1 MRPVLRG
8 YEVSVP
14 AIRLFIVL
22 SFVLALSS
30 CAARQSDGPEKDTLR
45 INLAAEPPSLDWHVS
60 TDNTSFDVVSNL
72 MVGLT
77 QYRNDLSCAPACAES
92 WEILDG
98 GKRYVF
104 HLRKNLKWS
113 DGKPVV
119 AQDFEYAWRR
129 ILDPATAS
137 SYSFFL
143 YDVENGF
150 EYNTGVVKDPSKLG
164 IRCIDDQTFE
174 VRLKKPA
181 SYFLNMTA
189 ICASFPQRKD
199 IIEKYG
205 NRWTEPGNMVVNG
218 PFVLKDWM
226 HEYKIDLEA
235 NPLFFEGPPKI
246 KKIKMFMI
254 PEQATA
260 FALYQNGQL
269 DYIDNRSF
277 PTPEVEQAKKTSEYK
292 NFALLR
298 NNYLGFNVTKKP
310 FDDKRVRLAV
320 SMSIDRTVF
329 PKILHREEKP
339 SYTWIPEGLLGYSR
353 DSGPTYDPEAAR
365 KLLAEAGYP
374 DGKGFPKISILYP
387 TREDARLVMESVQ
400 DQLKRNL
407 NINPELT
414 NQEWK
419 VYLQKL
425 RRDAPPIYRAN
436 WGADYPDP
444 ETFANIFTSHN
455 LNNNTRW
462 KNAEYDKLDEQAT
475 SELDP
480 KIRAEIYKKMD
491 RMVCRE
497 EAVIACTFLATQNIM
512 CKPWVEGIAVNPLDL
527 QFFKDA
533 KIDNDWKAK
542 N

>member
-1 MRPVLRG
+1 MN
-8 YEVSVP
+8 
-14 AIRLFIVL
+14 AISSTFRLFL
-22 SFVLALSS
+22 CLGLALALSS
-30 CAARQSDGPEKDTLR
+30 CASRRTDGPEKDTLR

-92 WEILDG
+92 WDVLDG

-113 DGKPVV
+113 DGKPIV

-143 YDVENGF
+143 YDVENGLEF
-150 EYNTGVVKDPSKLG
+150 NTGKLKDGSKLG
-164 IRCIDDQTFE
+164 IKSIDDLTFE

-181 SYFLNMTA
+181 SYFINMTA

-199 IIEKYG
+199 IIEKFG

-277 PTPEVEQAKKTSEYK
+277 PTPEVEEAKKTPEYK

-310 FDDKRVRLAV
+310 FDDKRVRRAV

-339 SYTWIPEGLLGYSR
+339 SYTWIPEGLLGYSSE
-353 DSGPTYDPEAAR
+353 SGPKYDPEAAR

-444 ETFANIFTSHN
+444 ETFANIFTSYN

-475 SELDP
+475 SEQDP
-480 KIRAEIYKKMD
+480 KARAEIYKKMD
-491 RMVCRE
+491 RMVCRD

-533 KIDNDWKAK
+533 KIDNEWKAS

>member
-1 MRPVLRG
+1 MGLKVKI
-8 YEVSVP
+8 SVA
-14 AIRLFIVL
+14 AIRIFLIFSL
-22 SFVLALSS
+22 VLAISS
-30 CAARQSDGPEKDTLR
+30 CGAKQADGPEKDTLR
-45 INLAAEPPSLDWHVS
+45 LNLAAEPPSLDWHVS

-77 QYRNDLSCAPACAES
+77 QYKNDLTCAPACAES
-92 WEILDG
+92 WDIEDG

-104 HLRKNLKWS
+104 HLRKGLKWS
-113 DGKPVV
+113 DGKPLV

-129 ILDPATAS
+129 ILNPATAS

-150 EYNTGVVKDPSKLG
+150 EFNTGAVKDPSKLG
-164 IRCIDDQTFE
+164 IRCIDDHTFE

-199 IIEKYG
+199 IIEKFG

-235 NPLFFEGPPKI
+235 NPHFFEGPPKI

-277 PTPEVEQAKKTSEYK
+277 PTPEVEEAKKSPEYK

-320 SMSIDRTVF
+320 SMSIDRSVF

-339 SYTWIPEGLLGYSR
+339 SFTWIPQGLLGYDR
-353 DSGPTYDPEAAR
+353 ESGPPYDPAAAR

-374 DGKGFPKISILYP
+374 DGKGFPQISILYP

-444 ETFANIFTSHN
+444 ETFMNIFTSHN

-475 SELDP
+475 GELDRQ
-480 KIRAEIYKKMD
+480 KRAEIYKKMD
-491 RMVCRE
+491 RMLCRE

-533 KIDNDWKAK
+533 KINNDWKR

>member
-1 MRPVLRG
+1 MNA
-8 YEVSVP
+8 SS
-14 AIRLFIVL
+14 ATIRFLFLL
-22 SFVLALSS
+22 SLVFALSS

-77 QYRNDLSCAPACAES
+77 QYKNDLSCAPACAEK
-92 WEILDG
+92 WDIEDG

-104 HLRKNLKWS
+104 HLRKDCKWS
-113 DGKPVV
+113 DGKPIV
-119 AQDFEYAWRR
+119 AQDFEYAWKR

-150 EYNTGVVKDPSKLG
+150 EYNTGVIKDPSKLG
-164 IRCIDDQTFE
+164 IRCIDDHTFE

-205 NRWTEPGNMVVNG
+205 NRWTEPGHMVVNG

-277 PTPEVEQAKKTSEYK
+277 PTPEVEEAKKSPEYK

-339 SYTWIPEGLLGYSR
+339 SYTWIPEGLLGYSA
-353 DSGPTYDPEAAR
+353 DSGPPYDPEAAR

-374 DGKGFPKISILYP
+374 DGKGFPPISILYP

-462 KNAEYDKLDEQAT
+462 KNAEYDKLDEEAT
-475 SELDP
+475 GELDP
-480 KIRAEIYKKMD
+480 KKRAEIYKKMD

-497 EAVIACTFLATQNIM
+497 EAIIACTFLATQNIM

-533 KIDNDWKAK
+533 KIDNDWKPH
-542 N
+542 